1 MHDMTYLDT
10 IDSRIFWPLF
20 VLVWIIGGLIVA
32 YLFGRFVDAGN
43 PMNRTR
49 KVINGRKQMASDW
62 RKPQYLPKD
71 WQ

>member
-1 MHDMTYLDT
+1 MLDH
-10 IDSRIFWPLF
+10 IAPEIFWPLF
-20 VLVWIIGGLIVA
+20 VLVWIIGGMVVA
-32 YLFGRFVDAGN
+32 YFFGKFVDAGN

-49 KVINGRKQMASDW
+49 KVINGRKAMATDW